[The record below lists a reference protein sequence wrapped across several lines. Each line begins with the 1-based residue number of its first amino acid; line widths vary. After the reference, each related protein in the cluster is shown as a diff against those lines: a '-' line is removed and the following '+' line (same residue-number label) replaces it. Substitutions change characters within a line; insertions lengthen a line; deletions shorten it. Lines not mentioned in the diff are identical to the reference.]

1 MLKSRLA
8 SVALVLSVV
17 LAACGGDAEE
27 APVAEVSETS
37 VTVQTV
43 PETTQ
48 AEPETVETA
57 DPGDTTEP
65 ETVEIADPGDTT
77 EPETVEIADPGD
89 TTEPESGEAVSGDP
103 EIVEHLRQKTMRLWE
118 VYNTHDA
125 DALEVFYE
133 ETYWKEQEE
142 DIRSNMESF
151 RNFGMTIDA
160 QEMTPPTEVAPGKWE
175 TEHTG
180 RFSGGSVHMVFI
192 YEQFDGEWLLTYAE
206 DR

>member
-1 MLKSRLA
+1 MKSRLA
-8 SVALVLSVV
+8 SVTLVLSVV

-27 APVAEVSETS
+27 ALDGAVVETPVS
-37 VTVQTV
+37 VQTV
-43 PETTQ
+43 PDTTQ
-48 AEPETVETA
+48 VEPETAEAIETAEAVETTEPVETA
-57 DPGDTTEP
+57 EAVETAEVGETTEP
-65 ETVEIADPGDTT
+65 A
-77 EPETVEIADPGD
+77 
-89 TTEPESGEAVSGDP
+89 SGEAVSGDP
-103 EIVEHLRQKTMRLWE
+103 EIVEHLRQKTMQLWE

-142 DIRSNMESF
+142 EIRSNMESF
-151 RNFGMTIDA
+151 RNFGMAIDA

-175 TEHTG
+175 TEHIG

-206 DR
+206 DQ

>member
-1 MLKSRLA
+1 MQSFAQRYRGVDGMLKSRLA
-8 SVALVLSVV
+8 SVILVLSVV

-27 APVAEVSETS
+27 VPDSDASETPVS
-37 VTVQTV
+37 VQTV
-43 PETTQ
+43 PDTTQ
-48 AEPETVETA
+48 LEPETTETA
-57 DPGDTTEP
+57 EVIETAETTETTETTEP
-65 ETVEIADPGDTT
+65 A
-77 EPETVEIADPGD
+77 
-89 TTEPESGEAVSGDP
+89 SGEAVSGDS

-133 ETYWKEQEE
+133 ETYWKEQEQ
-142 DIRSNMESF
+142 DIRSNMVSF

-175 TEHTG
+175 TEHAG
-180 RFSGGSVHMVFI
+180 RFPGGSVHMVFI

-206 DR
+206 DH

>member
-8 SVALVLSVV
+8 SVILVLSVV

-27 APVAEVSETS
+27 ALEDAVVETPVS
-37 VTVQTV
+37 VQTA
-43 PETTQ
+43 PDTTQ
-48 AEPETVETA
+48 VEPESAEIAEAVE
-57 DPGDTTEP
+57 TTEP
-65 ETVEIADPGDTT
+65 T
-77 EPETVEIADPGD
+77 
-89 TTEPESGEAVSGDP
+89 SGEDVSGDP

-160 QEMTPPTEVAPGKWE
+160 EEMTPPTEVAPGKWE

-206 DR
+206 DD

>member
-8 SVALVLSVV
+8 SVTLVLFVV

-27 APVAEVSETS
+27 ALDDAVVETPVS
-37 VTVQTV
+37 VQTV
-43 PETTQ
+43 PDTTQVEPEPAEVAEAIETT
-48 AEPETVETA
+48 ETGE
-57 DPGDTTEP
+57 TTEP
-65 ETVEIADPGDTT
+65 ASGD
-77 EPETVEIADPGD
+77 
-89 TTEPESGEAVSGDP
+89 AVSGDP
-103 EIVEHLRQKTMRLWE
+103 EIVEHLREKTMRLWE

-133 ETYWKEQEE
+133 ETYWNEQED

-151 RNFGMTIDA
+151 RNFGMAIDA

-175 TEHTG
+175 TEHIG

-192 YEQFDGEWLLTYAE
+192 YERFDGEWLLTYAE